1 MRRRDFITLLGGAAA
16 WPLGARAQQRE
27 RMRRIGMLAS
37 NLAADDPEWVSR
49 SNAFVQGLQER
60 GWSDGGNVRIEYR
73 WGLGDPDRLRKYA
86 AELVA
91 LAPDVILAAGALAVA
106 SLQRATRTVP
116 IVLVNVADPVGA
128 GYVATLA
135 RPGGNTTGFASI
147 EFGLSAKLLELLK
160 QIAPRV
166 ARVAV
171 VRNPANPVELAQFG
185 AIQAVAPS
193 LGVEL
198 TPIIERDPVDI
209 ERDITTFARGR
220 NGGLIIPG
228 GSVQQIQRD
237 AIIAAAANHQ
247 LPAVYSFRGYVAEGG
262 LISYGIDQAEP
273 YRLSAGYV
281 DRILKGEK
289 PADLPVQAAVKYE
302 LVINL
307 KTAKALG
314 LDLPASV
321 LARADEVIE

>member
-1 MRRRDFITLLGGAAA
+1 MNRRAVITLLGGAAV
-16 WPLGARAQQRE
+16 WPLAARGQQRE
-27 RMRRIGMLAS
+27 RMRRIGVLLS
-37 NLAADDPEWVSR
+37 NLAADDPEWLSR
-49 SNAFVQGLQER
+49 SNAFVQGLQKR

-86 AELVA
+86 VELVA

-106 SLQRATRTVP
+106 SLQQTNRSVP
-116 IVLVNVADPVGA
+116 IVFANVVDPVGA

-135 RPGGNTTGFASI
+135 RPGGNTTGFAST
-147 EFGLSAKLLELLK
+147 EFGLSVKLLELLK
-160 QIAPRV
+160 QVAPRV

-185 AIQAVAPS
+185 AVQAVAPS

-198 TPIIERDPVDI
+198 TPINERDPVDI

-228 GSVQQIQRD
+228 GSTQQIQRD
-237 AIIAAAANHQ
+237 AIIAAAANQQ

-289 PADLPVQAAVKYE
+289 PADLPVQTPTKYE

-307 KTAKALG
+307 KTAKALS
-314 LDLPASV
+314 LEIPSSV